1 MRKRRNIVAK
11 MAGEGGE
18 WVHLDDHGECLK
30 QLEPHAVAVGAA
42 AVLRGYVKTLERV
55 NIVGWIRIGMKTS

>member
-1 MRKRRNIVAK
+1 
-11 MAGEGGE
+11 MAGE
-18 WVHLDDHGECLK
+18 WVHLDDHGERLQQLK
-30 QLEPHAVAVGAA
+30 PHAVAVGAA